1 MKISK
6 KQSAEA
12 KDLYDKGVDVWSLSE
27 AFGIHYDTMRKY
39 LRQWEL
45 YGESIYSPNPQ
56 YVEKTDD

>member
-6 KQSAEA
+6 KELIEA

-27 AFGIHYDTMRKY
+27 AFGVHYDTMRKY
-39 LRQWEL
+39 LRQYEL

-56 YVEKTDD
+56 YVEKSD